1 MSELKKLPAAFY
13 STPGGNEPVRER
25 LLDLDTESR
34 RIVGKDIATVES
46 GWPVGMPLTKSLGGG
61 LLEVRSKITD
71 GRIARVIFVDHDGW
85 MVLLHGFVKKSQKT
99 PKPDLALARKRAKEI
114 TS

>member
-13 STPGGNEPVRER
+13 STPGGNEPVREW

-34 RIVGKDIATVES
+34 RIVGKDIATVEY

-61 LLEVRSKITD
+61 LLEVRSK
-71 GRIARVIFVDHDGW
+71 
-85 MVLLHGFVKKSQKT
+85 M
-99 PKPDLALARKRAKEI
+99 